1 MRSPRSCWR
10 RAIPQTRPTLPQ
22 WVRACD
28 LAGGCELRR
37 GARWVLVASPGDVEV
52 ATAAAVAEAEVLE
65 KWYGSPVGR
74 HRKTGNDFATD
85 ADIEAEVAVR
95 EIVHTARPNDGFVGE
110 ELGASAPA
118 DRTWLVDPL
127 CGTLNLAAQTPLMA
141 SMWRCEPA
149 LPSPRPSRQTPWPGR
164 SSGPTA
170 TPPGCATTSP
180 MCGSLRRRTP
190 RRSISTS
197 TPRPGRRI
205 SSRRCEMLS
214 ETSGGTG
221 SWRVW
226 NASIRVQCRSIRRA
240 ARAAMAAAATGT
252 TSAARRLVAVASTP
266 TSIGPVRLPR

>member
-37 GARWVLVASPGDVEV
+37 GSRWVLVASPGDVEV

-127 CGTLNLAAQTPLMA
+127 CGTLNFAAQTPLMA

-149 LPSPRPSRQTPWPGR
+149 LPSPRPSRQTPWPG
-164 SSGPTA
+164 G
-170 TPPGCATTSP
+170 
-180 MCGSLRRRTP
+180 LLDRRRHRLGAQRPVRCAARSVGGLRAGRSQP
-190 RRSISTS
+190 RR
-197 TPRPGRRI
+197 P
-205 SSRRCEMLS
+205 
-214 ETSGGTG
+214 
-221 SWRVW
+221 
-226 NASIRVQCRSIRRA
+226 
-240 ARAAMAAAATGT
+240 ARAGA
-252 TSAARRLVAVASTP
+252 SAHDGAKC
-266 TSIGPVRLPR
+266 